1 METYKSDK
9 VTINHNIN
17 LIYSKLS
24 DPSIFKA
31 QIDNNMDR
39 LPEEAR
45 EHLKSVKFEEDGIS
59 VESPMGTLKLSVSE
73 SQEPTM
79 VKYTAQS
86 SPVPF
91 GVTINLESVDENTT
105 QAVTELNIELPF
117 MLKAMV
123 GGKLSEGAQKMGE
136 LFAKLPYGEM

>member
-17 LIYSKLS
+17 LVYSKLS

-31 QIDNNMDR
+31 QIDNNMNR
-39 LPEEAR
+39 LPDEAR

-59 VESPMGTLKLSVSE
+59 MESPMGTLKLSVSE

-136 LFAKLPYGEM
+136 LIAKLPYGEM

>member
-39 LPEEAR
+39 LPDEAR

-86 SPVPF
+86 F

-136 LFAKLPYGEM
+136 LIAKLPYGEM

>member
-17 LIYSKLS
+17 LIFSKLS

-39 LPEEAR
+39 LPDEAR

-136 LFAKLPYGEM
+136 LIAKLPYGEM